1 MLYLIV
7 LYRDIFVTDN
17 SNNNTLNVSRINYF
31 MKGILTPCK
40 YKLGTYLNIENK
52 IYKEYI
58 IKIVYFVF

>member
-17 SNNNTLNVSRINYF
+17 SNNNTLNVSRTNYF
-31 MKGILTPCK
+31 MKGNLTPCK
-40 YKLGTYLNIENK
+40 FKLGTYLNIENK